1 MTILL
6 HFHYTSFTSRHY
18 PAQFNFETMFISK
31 LENKDAKIG
40 KWSKYLWSIYIL
52 MKMFH
57 VSVQSYLLSSFL
69 FIVTFFKL
77 SWRKCQIPIS
87 KKIRVLSDD
96 DLFDCLDSN
105 AIFSTRFKCCS
116 MILMIPMLHLS
127 TRFLSCSM
135 IVWTSTLYFLGFY
148 VILPTRFQCCSKI
161 L

>member
-57 VSVQSYLLSSFL
+57 VSVRSYLLSSFL

-105 AIFSTRFKCCS
+105 AA
-116 MILMIPMLHLS
+116 
-127 TRFLSCSM
+127 
-135 IVWTSTLYFLGFY
+135 IVWTSYQLYWLVTVTTSLGKVLRATL
-148 VILPTRFQCCSKI
+148 RSSW
-161 L
+161 